1 MKFNFNN
8 LFLIGYIVV
17 AIIHLIGIATDQF
30 MLSDGTKVLL
40 LPLLIGHALKRI
52 ASNTQGFGVLLFALL
67 FCWFGDILLIFTEK
81 NELFFLLGLA
91 AFLLGHIGYIIAFK
105 KFSKNKV
112 EGKKMSFVVYLAPL
126 LFAVALLM
134 LLFPELGDMM
144 VPVIAYA
151 TVISIMCM
159 AALGRWHKTNNGSF
173 VFVLAGAV
181 FFIISDALIAIN
193 KFYAPFE
200 LASFLI
206 MITYIK
212 AQYLILVGLIK
223 HTTQTN

>member
-1 MKFNFNN
+1 M
-8 LFLIGYIVV
+8 
-17 AIIHLIGIATDQF
+17 
-30 MLSDGTKVLL
+30 
-40 LPLLIGHALKRI
+40 P
-52 ASNTQGFGVLLFALL
+52 
-67 FCWFGDILLIFTEK
+67 
-81 NELFFLLGLA
+81 
-91 AFLLGHIGYIIAFK
+91 
-105 KFSKNKV
+105 
-112 EGKKMSFVVYLAPL
+112 FVVYLAPL

-134 LLFPELGDMM
+134 LLFPKLGDMM

-159 AALGRWHKTNNGSF
+159 AALGRWHKANNGSF

>member
-1 MKFNFNN
+1 MKFNINN
-8 LFLIGYIVV
+8 LLLSGYIVV
-17 AIIHLIGIATDQF
+17 AIIHLIGIATGQL
-30 MLSDGTKVLL
+30 MLSDCTKVLL
-40 LPLLIGHALKRI
+40 LPLLIGHALTRI
-52 ASNTQGFGVLLFALL
+52 AKNTSGFWVLLFALL

-91 AFLLGHIGYIIAFK
+91 AFLLGHIGYIIAFR

-112 EGKKMSFVVYLAPL
+112 EGKEMPFVFYLAPL
-126 LFAVALLM
+126 LFAIGLLV
-134 LLFPELGDMM
+134 LLFPKLGDMM
-144 VPVIAYA
+144 VPVVAYA

-159 AALGRWHKTNNGSF
+159 ASLGRWHKTNNGSF

-181 FFIISDALIAIN
+181 CFIISDALIAIN

-200 LASFLI
+200 LASLLI

-223 HTTQTN
+223 HIAQAN

>member
-8 LFLIGYIVV
+8 LFLSGYIVI
-17 AIIHLIGIATDQF
+17 AILHLIGIATHQF
-30 MLSDGTKVLL
+30 MLSDCTKVLL
-40 LPLLIGHALKRI
+40 LPLLIGHAI
-52 ASNTQGFGVLLFALL
+52 AHIKTNTPGFWVLLFALL
-67 FCWFGDILLIFTEK
+67 FCWFGDILLIFTKK

-91 AFLLGHIGYIIAFK
+91 AFLLGHIGYIVAFR
-105 KFSKNKV
+105 KFSKNIV
-112 EGKKMSFVVYLAPL
+112 DGKSMPFVVYLAPL
-126 LFAVALLM
+126 LFAVALLI
-134 LLFPELGDMM
+134 LLFPKLGDMM

-173 VFVLAGAV
+173 IFVLAGAV
-181 FFIISDALIAIN
+181 LFIISDALIAIN
-193 KFYAPFE
+193 KFYAPFQ
-200 LASFLI
+200 LASLLI

-223 HTTQTN
+223 HTTQ

>member
-1 MKFNFNN
+1 MSSFSGWGPTDDGRIKPDICANGVGLYSSYSGSDTQYASISGTSMATPNLSGSLLLLQQHYQN
-8 LFLIGYIVV
+8 LFGTGSFMRSATLKGLV
-17 AIIHLIGIATDQF
+17 IHTADEAG
-30 MLSDGTKVLL
+30 
-40 LPLLIGHALKRI
+40 
-52 ASNTQGFGVLLFALL
+52 SNPGPDYKFG
-67 FCWFGDILLIFTEK
+67 W
-81 NELFFLLGLA
+81 GLA
-91 AFLLGHIGYIIAFK
+91 
-105 KFSKNKV
+105 N
-112 EGKKMSFVVYLAPL
+112 M
-126 LFAVALLM
+126 
-134 LLFPELGDMM
+134 
-144 VPVIAYA
+144 A
-151 TVISIMCM
+151 T
-159 AALGRWHKTNNGSF
+159 AAQAITAAKANNGSF